1 MPTLHWIGKDA
12 VVNHHKEVP
21 FHLLKC
27 DPKRS
32 VDSPSPSGEGLGV
45 GSGNLL
51 IQGDNLLALKALLP
65 HYAGQVKCIYIDPP
79 YNTGNEGWVYNDNV
93 NSPEM
98 KEWLGKVVGGETE
111 DLSRHDKWL
120 CMMYPRLVLLR
131 ELLREDGVIFISI
144 DDIEIGSLRPIM
156 DEIFGKQ
163 NFIANVVWQ
172 KKQSPQNDAINLS
185 DMHDYIVVY
194 AKKAKQSRNDVLG
207 WQRQLLPRGER
218 QSSRYGNPDN
228 DPRGVWT
235 SSDSTCNKT
244 ADERPNLFY
253 SVINPFTGEEVWPS
267 RRRVWLYEAS
277 VFNQMIQENR
287 VWWGE
292 NNKNFPRIKKFLT
305 EVAGGIVPSTWWDRD
320 FAGDNQEA
328 QREIRKIFT
337 TDEQGFATPK
347 PTRLIQRILQIA
359 TNPGDLIL
367 DSFAGSGTTGH
378 AVLKMNKED
387 GGNRRF
393 ILVEM
398 DENIC
403 KNITAERLR
412 RVIQG
417 YEWTDQ
423 KGNKK
428 KEAGLGGGFRYCTLG
443 ETLFDAA
450 GQIRSE
456 VTFEDLARHVYFVET
471 GQPLSI
477 PRSPFPKGK
486 GAGRLGPLLGVHNG
500 VAVYLLYNG
509 VMKDKSRSGGNVLTR
524 ALLESLPPHDG
535 PKVIYGNGCLLGENT
550 LRSLNVTFKQVP
562 YEIKV
567 S

>member
-1 MPTLHWIGKDA
+1 MPTLNWIGKDA

-21 FHLLKC
+21 FHLLRC

-32 VDSPSPSGEGLGV
+32 VENDSD
-45 GSGNLL
+45 NLL
-51 IQGDNLLALKALLP
+51 VQGDNLLALKALLP

-98 KEWLGKVVGGETE
+98 KAWLGKVVGGESE

-131 ELLREDGVIFISI
+131 ELLRDDGVVFISI
-144 DDIEIGSLRPIM
+144 DDIEIGFLRPIL

-163 NFIANVVWQ
+163 NFIANIVWQ

-185 DMHDYIVVY
+185 DMHDYLVVY
-194 AKKAKQSRNDVLG
+194 AKKAKQSRNDVFG

-218 QSSRYGNPDN
+218 QSSRYTNPDN
-228 DPRGVWT
+228 DPRGAWT
-235 SSDSTCNKT
+235 SSDATCNKT
-244 ADERPNLFY
+244 ADERPNLYY
-253 SVINPFTGEEVWPS
+253 SIINPFNGEEIMPS
-267 RRRVWLYEAS
+267 RRRVWLYEESA
-277 VFNQMIQENR
+277 FNQMIRENR

-292 NNKNFPRIKKFLT
+292 NNKNFPRIKKFLA
-305 EVAGGIVPSTWWDRD
+305 EVAEGIVPSTWWDRD

-337 TDEQGFATPK
+337 MDEQGFSTPK
-347 PTRLIQRILQIA
+347 PTQLIQRVLQVA

-378 AVLKMNKED
+378 AVLKMNQED
-387 GGNRRF
+387 SGNRRF

-403 KNITAERLR
+403 KNITAERVK
-412 RVIQG
+412 RVSEG
-417 YEWTDQ
+417 YEWQDQ
-423 KGNKK
+423 KGNTKQ
-428 KEAGLGGGFRYCTLG
+428 EEGLGGGFRYCTLG
-443 ETLFDAA
+443 ETLFDSD
-450 GQIRSE
+450 GQIRREIS
-456 VTFEDLARHVYFVET
+456 FEDLARHVYFTET
-471 GQPLSI
+471 GQPLSDK
-477 PRSPFPKGK
+477 FKK
-486 GAGRLGPLLGVHNG
+486 KFPLLGIHNG

-509 VMKDKSRSGGNVLTR
+509 VMKDRSRDGGNVLTR
-524 ALLESLPPHDG
+524 PLLAQLPEHDG
-535 PKVIYGNGCLLGENT
+535 AKVIYGNGTLLSENT
-550 LRSLNVTFKQVP
+550 LRSLGITFRQVP
-562 YEIKV
+562 YEIKI

>member
-27 DPKRS
+27 DEKLS
-32 VDSPSPSGEGLGV
+32 VVQKDPTGLGDL
-45 GSGNLL
+45 SGLNDNLL
-51 IQGDNLLALKALLP
+51 VQGDNLLALKALLP

-79 YNTGNEGWVYNDNV
+79 YNTGEESWIYDDKV

-98 KEWLGKVVGGETE
+98 REWLGKIVGGEAE

-120 CMMYPRLVLLR
+120 CMMYPRLTLLH
-131 ELLREDGVIFISI
+131 ELLSDDGTLWMSI
-144 DDIEIGSLRPIM
+144 DDNEVHDARILL
-156 DEIFGKQ
+156 DETFGRN
-163 NFIANVVWQ
+163 NFLATIVWQ
-172 KKQSPQNDAINLS
+172 KRTSPEARLPLGAA
-185 DMHDYIVVY
+185 HDYILVY
-194 AKKAKQSRNDVLG
+194 AKNLEQAKRSINRIPLSTL
-207 WQRQLLPRGER
+207 RT
-218 QSSRYGNPDN
+218 SAYKNPDN
-228 DPRGVWT
+228 DPRGPWASRDITGQVGHATENQFYELRTPTGKKYRPPTGRCWT
-235 SSDSTCNKT
+235 MTEESFKKLVADNRIWFGKNGDSRPRMKLFLSETQGTT
-244 ADERPNLFY
+244 A
-253 SVINPFTGEEVWPS
+253 W
-267 RRRVWLYEAS
+267 
-277 VFNQMIQENR
+277 
-287 VWWGE
+287 
-292 NNKNFPRIKKFLT
+292 
-305 EVAGGIVPSTWWDRD
+305 TWWTNSDV
-320 FAGDNQEA
+320 GHNQEA
-328 QREIRKIFT
+328 TKEVKDIFG
-337 TDEQGFATPK
+337 EGAVFETPK
-347 PTRLIQRILQIA
+347 PARLIQRIIQLA
-359 TNPGDLIL
+359 TNTDDLIL

-403 KNITAERLR
+403 RNITAERLR

-428 KEAGLGGGFRYCTLG
+428 KEEGLGGGFRYCTLG

-450 GQIRSE
+450 GQIRRE

-471 GQPLSI
+471 GQPLT
-477 PRSPFPKGK
+477 PSPSPKGRGEK
-486 GAGRLGPLLGVHNG
+486 SPLLGVHNG

-509 VMKDKSRSGGNVLTR
+509 VMKDKSRNGGNVLTR

-535 PKVIYGNGCLLGENT
+535 AKVIYGNGCLLGENT
-550 LRSLNVTFKQVP
+550 LRSLNVTFRQVP